1 MRVENVSYRINWSAF
16 KAGASIFIPCL
27 NPKIALVEINKVMKR
42 LRYKVV
48 TRIVIEDGVQ
58 GVRIWR
64 V

>member
-16 KAGASIFIPCL
+16 KTGASIFIPCL
-27 NPKIALVEINKVMKR
+27 NPKTALVEINKVIKR